1 MGTIG
6 MTRIKEDF
14 FGKPP
19 QKRTRA
25 NTSEERETKPIDLE
39 AVKKFFDRNLL
50 TILWQGPIKRTPK
63 MNNKEKIE
71 EPNTPEM
78 DAQIKELFWENHEQI
93 IR

>member
-6 MTRIKEDF
+6 MTRMEEDF

-25 NTSEERETKPIDLE
+25 NTWEERETKPIDLE
-39 AVKKFFDRNLL
+39 AIKKFFDRDLL

-63 MNNKEKIE
+63 MNNREKIE